1 MDCRYCHTSVEAS
14 HEANIP
20 PTQTCMNCHNI
31 VGVDSDS
38 EDLALVRESWNTGKP
53 IEWVKVHMLPDYAYF
68 NHAVHVDA
76 NIGCASCHGR
86 IDQMEIVEQA
96 EPLSMGWCL
105 DCHRDPA
112 KHIRPENVSVTQ
124 MDWVASEDHEEIIT
138 NILKYMEYHHQR
150 TVLHVT
156 DKK

>member
-38 EDLALVRESWNTGKP
+38 KDLALVRESWNTGKP

-76 NIGCASCHGR
+76 NVGCASCHGR
-86 IDQMEIVEQA
+86 IDQMEIVAQA
-96 EPLSMGWCL
+96 EPLSICL
-105 DCHRDPA
+105 LYTSPSRRD
-112 KHIRPENVSVTQ
+112 
-124 MDWVASEDHEEIIT
+124 
-138 NILKYMEYHHQR
+138 
-150 TVLHVT
+150 
-156 DKK
+156 